1 MSNVCMYKRTY
12 ANTHAHTHTVGR
24 HAEMGRT
31 APARAPPSLAA
42 GSYALAAQRCG
53 RNAIFSRDFEYHWP
67 LGDHAHTKMAPDP
80 GQKWRHMENKELF
93 DAVLACNERALQK
106 LLTDGAS
113 PDGHKTKEVMFALK
127 TNSSST
133 PREGIST
140 LCITAA
146 RSTSLNPADL
156 LAGNNC
162 SDVCM

>member
-1 MSNVCMYKRTY
+1 MTY
-12 ANTHAHTHTVGR
+12 IWSV
-24 HAEMGRT
+24 
-31 APARAPPSLAA
+31 RAIDP
-42 GSYALAAQRCG
+42 
-53 RNAIFSRDFEYHWP
+53 WP